1 MRIERQC
8 SIARFRMSNV
18 DPDIESKPRETPAR
32 QALRMETHGLILIA
46 LVIFIVYLVRYV
58 HLLHR
63 STP

>member
-1 MRIERQC
+1 
-8 SIARFRMSNV
+8 MSNV

-46 LVIFIVYLVRYV
+46 LVIFIVCLVRYV